1 MQREINV
8 DNCERILMDLRQV
21 NKLYAYTCATAARIM
36 QTGKQRA
43 REREREREGGR
54 EGGGNLIIRYV
65 HLSL

>member
-43 REREREREGGR
+43 REREREREREGGR
-54 EGGGNLIIRYV
+54 EGRRGEFNY
-65 HLSL
+65 